1 LESVLQAQQRLAED
15 VIYLLGTILNN
26 WEDQPPVLSRI
37 LTHVGNRLPKDDFE
51 LMHDHYRSRLT
62 HSMVTSGASAAL
74 GGGIAMLSY
83 PVYLHF
89 LGYAEYG
96 LWVIVSTFITLCQLG
111 SLGIGPA
118 VAKLIAEELG
128 QNSRDGAQSY
138 VELAISAVMILGAA
152 TVLLLLLL
160 REFLLRQVGLP
171 LGMEQIPV
179 ALIPLVVIL

>member
-1 LESVLQAQQRLAED
+1 MAED
-15 VIYLLGTILNN
+15 GTHLLGTILNN
-26 WEDQPPVLSRI
+26 WEDQPPVLYEYI
-37 LTHVGNRLPKDDFE
+37 TYAGNRLPKDDFE

-74 GGGIAMLSY
+74 GGGFAMLSY

-89 LGYAEYG
+89 LGYTEYG

-128 QNSRDGAQSY
+128 RNSREGAQSY
-138 VELAISAVMILGAA
+138 VELAISAVMVLGAA
-152 TVLLLLLL
+152 MVLFLLLL
-160 REFLLRQVGLP
+160 RA
-171 LGMEQIPV
+171 LGREIKPEE
-179 ALIPLVVIL
+179 IR